1 MLLKCSCV
9 FCCRRCLGR
18 KAHESLCKRG
28 LRCISS
34 DCCTKTGTA
43 RDVRASTTQ
52 YKHKLFFLGEGLKE
66 CRYGSAFNAPV
77 RPPFLRGHEK
87 LHKPSPDIFM
97 WVTSRTPEGNAAF
110 PCIKRWVGPV
120 EGWSQT
126 GLKIVANYLH
136 MCRSGRNI
144 TDPPSALCIKRLE
157 SGYWRFIQSNE
168 DKRDAGRGGDFKNH
182 LLCCHSFNP
191 NCFPVLKGVFRAF
204 TQPVNLSIFNRQST
218 FSIQKKLFRPLRYS
232 GF

>member
-1 MLLKCSCV
+1 MCSV
-9 FCCRRCLGR
+9 AGGVGR
-18 KAHESLCKRG
+18 TALESLWLWQKRTRQG
-28 LRCISS
+28 TYVRVQHNTNTSSFLR
-34 DCCTKTGTA
+34 
-43 RDVRASTTQ
+43 
-52 YKHKLFFLGEGLKE
+52 EGLKE

-77 RPPFLRGHEK
+77 RPPFLRGHGK

-120 EGWSQT
+120 GGWSQT

-157 SGYWRFIQSNE
+157 SCYCCFIQSNE
-168 DKRDAGRGGDFKNH
+168 DKRGREGERERRGGLSKTINCVVI
-182 LLCCHSFNP
+182 LL
-191 NCFPVLKGVFRAF
+191 
-204 TQPVNLSIFNRQST
+204 TQTASQR
-218 FSIQKKLFRPLRYS
+218 
-232 GF
+232 